1 MAYSLELIKLSLQQ
15 SVVLSQNGKHWKAAE
30 ISDQAVN
37 KLFECF
43 RMKMMIVREMLVELK
58 KDKKNKLKNRVDFKK
73 IVLNEAKEKLKY
85 LCEF

>member
-1 MAYSLELIKLSLQQ
+1 
-15 SVVLSQNGKHWKAAE
+15 
-30 ISDQAVN
+30 
-37 KLFECF
+37 
-43 RMKMMIVREMLVELK
+43 MKMMIVREMLVELK